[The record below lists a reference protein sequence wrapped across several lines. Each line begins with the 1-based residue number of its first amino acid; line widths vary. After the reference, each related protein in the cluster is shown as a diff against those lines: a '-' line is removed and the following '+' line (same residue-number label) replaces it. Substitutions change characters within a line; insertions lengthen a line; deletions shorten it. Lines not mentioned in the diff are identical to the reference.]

1 MDINSSALV
10 AAWGSLPREPAIA
23 YYGEDSLVE
32 GIKITIA
39 EYRAF
44 TEMEKLD
51 ALNTLVDSKHCL
63 VIAPA
68 TCGSYV
74 PVSQMATEDLIFSA
88 LLKPRN
94 EPACLI
100 DSEIRPVFEELVTLI
115 KDPEPAV
122 SAQALEDIQDM
133 VMDQTLRQISKGNV
147 KYVFVYQD
155 ELMDC
160 SVMVLGNRKILS
172 FDTKKIKSLQNKN
185 AGLLQGINSPA
196 KPAPKRSAKP
206 KPKKQSTSE
215 ESSSESESSTSSES
229 SSDSSPDDG
238 QRTPVIPP
246 PPPPPILPGSA
257 AGSSPIIPPRG
268 ANSQTGA
275 ELHARDLL
283 AAENLLLEAQRRV
296 EALRSVSV
304 HAVDQPSGPA
314 LKSSTT
320 ANVAQDPYS
329 IPKKSVMLKRADS
342 QHSRKSKPSKGAR
355 KAKKAAKK
363 ARKAKKKAAKKEA
376 KRARKSKKSRRPAS
390 SESMS
395 SSSESSTESSS
406 DAPPPKDDQDH
417 QVLCSV
423 CCKNTAHL
431 F

>member
-10 AAWGSLPREPAIA
+10 ASWGSLPREPAIA

-44 TEMEKLD
+44 TEIEKLD

-74 PVSQMATEDLIFSA
+74 PVSQMATEELIFSA

-100 DSEIRPVFEELVTLI
+100 DSDIRPVFEELVTLI

-185 AGLLQGINSPA
+185 AGLLQSINSPP
-196 KPAPKRSAKP
+196 KPASKRSAKP

-229 SSDSSPDDG
+229 SSDSSPDEG

-246 PPPPPILPGSA
+246 HPPTPTPTSYFA
-257 AGSSPIIPPRG
+257 
-268 ANSQTGA
+268 
-275 ELHARDLL
+275 
-283 AAENLLLEAQRRV
+283 
-296 EALRSVSV
+296 
-304 HAVDQPSGPA
+304 
-314 LKSSTT
+314 
-320 ANVAQDPYS
+320 
-329 IPKKSVMLKRADS
+329 
-342 QHSRKSKPSKGAR
+342 
-355 KAKKAAKK
+355 
-363 ARKAKKKAAKKEA
+363 
-376 KRARKSKKSRRPAS
+376 
-390 SESMS
+390 
-395 SSSESSTESSS
+395 
-406 DAPPPKDDQDH
+406 
-417 QVLCSV
+417 
-423 CCKNTAHL
+423 
-431 F
+431 